1 MMRDDSRRLYPTRYP
16 ASRGISLTRR
26 AFWCAL
32 ALAAGSGSAAPLDTA
47 RQTHVD
53 TQQQGARSQEQ
64 VEKLDDATQAMLNEY
79 RSGLRELD
87 NLKVYHQQLG
97 REVKSQDAERTAM
110 EKQLADIE
118 VTQRTITPLMLRM
131 LEVLTQFVRLDTPFL
146 AQERKK
152 RVEELKAL
160 MDRSDI
166 TLAEKY
172 RRLME
177 AYQVE
182 AEYGR
187 SIEAYRGD
195 LKDGKQTRAVDFLR
209 FGRLGL
215 YYLTLDRREAGYWD
229 HEARRWV
236 VLASHYRNDIDRG
249 LRIARK
255 QAAPDLL
262 KLPITAPE
270 GGS

>member
-1 MMRDDSRRLYPTRYP
+1 MRDDSRRLYPTRYP
-16 ASRGISLTRR
+16 ASNRISFSQQALW
-26 AFWCAL
+26 FAL
-32 ALAAGSGSAAPLDTA
+32 ALAAGPGIAAPLDTA
-47 RQTHVD
+47 RETHVD
-53 TQQQGARSQEQ
+53 TQQQGARSQQQ
-64 VEKLDDATQAMLNEY
+64 VEKIDDATQAMLNEY

-97 REVKSQDAERTAM
+97 REVKSQEAERTAM

-118 VTQRTITPLMLRM
+118 VTQRSITPLMLRM
-131 LEVLTQFVRLDTPFL
+131 LEVLTQFVTLDTPFL

-160 MDRSDI
+160 MDRSDV

-177 AYQVE
+177 AYQIE
-182 AEYGR
+182 TEYTR

-195 LKDGKQTRAVDFLR
+195 LKKGEQARAVDFLR

-215 YYLTLDRREAGYWD
+215 YYLTLDHREAGYWD
-229 HEARRWV
+229 QEAHRWV
-236 VLASHYRNDIDRG
+236 VLASQYRNDIERG

-262 KLPITAPE
+262 KMPITAPE
-270 GGS
+270 VGS